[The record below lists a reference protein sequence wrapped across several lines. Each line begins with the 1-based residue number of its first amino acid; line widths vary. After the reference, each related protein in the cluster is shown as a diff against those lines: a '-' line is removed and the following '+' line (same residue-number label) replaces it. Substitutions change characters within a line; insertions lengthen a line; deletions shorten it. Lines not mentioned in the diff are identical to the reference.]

1 MASDGFV
8 LKKILI
14 VDDQATIR
22 LLLRV
27 TLLPHYQL
35 FEAVDGERALELIKT
50 EQPDAVLLD
59 ILLPGKFDGLSV
71 LDAIKSNPATE
82 KTLVAMVTS
91 KGQTADCRV
100 AQLRGAD
107 AYFIKPFSPACVLQ
121 WLQES
126 LACQARKNKV
136 C

>member
-1 MASDGFV
+1 M
-8 LKKILI
+8 KKILI

-27 TLLPHYQL
+27 TLSPHYQL

-59 ILLPGKFDGLSV
+59 IFMPGKFDGLSV
-71 LDAIKSNPATE
+71 LNAIKSDPVTK

-91 KGQTADCRV
+91 KGQSADSRL

-126 LACQARKNKV
+126 LARQAR
-136 C
+136 